1 MSVALLLTNNLDNSS
16 KESPTFSAQLHLRTH
31 DLFWA
36 NSRVQLHLPPVRSLD
51 LLISPGTLIALIQ
64 SEHGYNAPFA
74 APPPSDCIAYR
85 PWPVGTDQ
93 SRSLPEP
100 PSEFFSHPSNF
111 YELHRDDMNGNY
123 RRGKGDDNDEEEDD
137 ETAPKLI
144 SPYGTTSRCSS
155 SSVYISMS
163 AVPSLHEWEGPEREG
178 AGLVGEGAGRAG
190 VTRIGRSESVYSNR
204 EAIERE
210 AWKGSKNNS
219 SSASH
224 DSHVT
229 LGNLKEWEAKTQS

>member
-1 MSVALLLTNNLDNSS
+1 M
-16 KESPTFSAQLHLRTH
+16 
-31 DLFWA
+31 
-36 NSRVQLHLPPVRSLD
+36 
-51 LLISPGTLIALIQ
+51 ISPGTLIAFIQ

-74 APPPSDCIAYR
+74 APPPSDVTAYR
-85 PWPVGTDQ
+85 PWPAVIDQ

-100 PSEFFSHPSNF
+100 PSEFFSHTGNI
-111 YELHRDDMNGNY
+111 YELHRDDMNSNN
-123 RRGKGDDNDEEEDD
+123 RRGKGNDDDEEDD

-144 SPYGTTSRCSS
+144 SPYGTASRCTS

-190 VTRIGRSESVYSNR
+190 VTRRERSESVYSNR

-219 SSASH
+219 SSGASH

-229 LGNLKEWEAKTQS
+229 LGNLKEWEAMTQS